1 MSVLKVFQITQ
12 KFTDIFNIR
21 LCPIMNPEQLVA
33 KFPQP
38 RCYNWIA
45 IAFIML
51 LCHIWVQPRPISALA
66 QDGNGG
72 HINQGGT
79 DLSWYW
85 KWHIYL
91 TQTVFNGTRSETKN
105 SIACVFWE
113 NAFRIKGVREAKAS
127 RKGTKHDVISP
138 GITWVW
144 SHRKLK
150 ENSPI
155 ELLMKYSVFTT

>member
-1 MSVLKVFQITQ
+1 MSVLEVFQITQ

-21 LCPIMNPEQLVA
+21 LCPLYKSGTTHGKMSTALVLWLNRYCIHNA
-33 KFPQP
+33 TMSYLSSAQTYISTGP
-38 RCYNWIA
+38 RRQWRTYKW
-45 IAFIML
+45 
-51 LCHIWVQPRPISALA
+51 
-66 QDGNGG
+66 
-72 HINQGGT
+72 GGT

-91 TQTVFNGTRSETKN
+91 TQTVFNGTRSETRN
-105 SIACVFWE
+105 SIACLFWE
-113 NAFRIKGVREAKAS
+113 NTFRIKGVREAKAS

-150 ENSPI
+150 NSPI